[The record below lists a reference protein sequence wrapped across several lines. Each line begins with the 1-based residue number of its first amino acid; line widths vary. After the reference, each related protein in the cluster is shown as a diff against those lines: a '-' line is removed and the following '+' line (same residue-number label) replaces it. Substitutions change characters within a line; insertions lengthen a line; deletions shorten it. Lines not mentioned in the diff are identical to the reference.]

1 MDLKKVRQIEY
12 NFDVVLTDQDL
23 RILEIVGMLYSPSSY
38 FPDSKTYVDV
48 CYSGH
53 TDLICIHIGNS
64 NEEEDRTFYE
74 FNAKG
79 FASKIY
85 ENKFWGHGVIHLETM
100 ESIRERKNPRTININ
115 IKGGIYDGYGTEDMW
130 MNVFIAVEDFT
141 PVAFPATFHS
151 QAMDNLLEKG
161 NFADINI
168 FCKDGR
174 VLKAHK
180 CLLIAC
186 PYFMALL
193 SNRFERSNENL
204 AKVEFDLAPM
214 RVVLQY
220 LYSGRISEDSV
231 RNWAELF
238 EVASFF
244 CLDILARHCELQM
257 MTRASNDVNEIRM
270 LIKFALRFHA
280 RKLSV
285 YLTNLVRKIQKDS
298 CSKQ

>member
-1 MDLKKVRQIEY
+1 M
-12 NFDVVLTDQDL
+12 
-23 RILEIVGMLYSPSSY
+23 S
-38 FPDSKTYVDV
+38 
-48 CYSGH
+48 
-53 TDLICIHIGNS
+53 
-64 NEEEDRTFYE
+64 
-74 FNAKG
+74 
-79 FASKIY
+79 
-85 ENKFWGHGVIHLETM
+85 
-100 ESIRERKNPRTININ
+100 
-115 IKGGIYDGYGTEDMW
+115 
-130 MNVFIAVEDFT
+130 
-141 PVAFPATFHS
+141 
-151 QAMDNLLEKG
+151 
-161 NFADINI
+161 
-168 FCKDGR
+168 
-174 VLKAHK
+174 
-180 CLLIAC
+180 IAC

-257 MTRASNDVNEIRM
+257 MTRASNDVNEIKM

-285 YLTNLVRKIQKDS
+285 YLTNLVRKIQ
-298 CSKQ
+298 